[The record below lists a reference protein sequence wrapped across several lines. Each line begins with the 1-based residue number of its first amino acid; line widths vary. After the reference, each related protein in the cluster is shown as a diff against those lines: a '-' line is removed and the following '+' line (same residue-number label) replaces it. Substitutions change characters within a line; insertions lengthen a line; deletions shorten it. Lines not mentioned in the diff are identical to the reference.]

1 MSLLFIPAPTAN
13 ASNLSGNT
21 LAANVVASSLTSVGT
36 LTSLTV
42 AGSISITGAQQI
54 ANSSGNLSIKGANAL
69 ILYGGGNAATTIT
82 GSLFQVETGYTFKV
96 SSLGAFAAGDK
107 YVIADASGNFHVSAL
122 GPAS

>member
-1 MSLLFIPAPTAN
+1 MSLLYIPPA
-13 ASNLSGNT
+13 
-21 LAANVVASSLTSVGT
+21 AANITGTTLPSSIVASSLTSVGT

-42 AGSISITGAQQI
+42 AGGVSIVGAQQI
-54 ANSSGNLSIKGANAL
+54 ANTTGNLSVKGANAL